1 MAKVPWLAAR
11 CPCGYRPA
19 RLLRAALWAQEEGPR
34 RVGAAAQRRRRRPD
48 ATSFTAFGPAGAA
61 PCAARES
68 LDRYLEKCGG
78 RAPPP
83 PPAAPSLLPLYGY
96 SLGLAA
102 ALAVLVRRIGVE
114 RFGTIS
120 ADLANRYAA
129 LLHAAAH
136 APRAGGGGGAA
147 AVAAASGANPNAIAT
162 AAALPP
168 PLPPAAAVQVVA
180 LHLFALHEVSQLP
193 PAHAAASATAAAALP
208 PPPSPSLLVPPAPLP
223 PLLPLALALALRWLG
238 DTLHALPRSMVR
250 RALARSSPRGH
261 PAALEGVRPGLAP
274 GPGRSALA
282 ARWPT
287 KKAPSVP
294 GCLPKVADSR
304 RLSPLQA
311 ALATAAAGG
320 RAAMPLVCTPAV
332 DPRAPRMRGRGA
344 EHARRTRRTRQHPAS
359 GW

>member
-1 MAKVPWLAAR
+1 MRRA
-11 CPCGYRPA
+11 
-19 RLLRAALWAQEEGPR
+19 RAALVPPLGGAPAPR
-34 RVGAAAQRRRRRPD
+34 RLRRT
-48 ATSFTAFGPAGAA
+48 ASFTAFDPAGAT
-61 PCAARES
+61 PCAARET

-78 RAPPP
+78 RTPPP
-83 PPAAPSLLPLYGY
+83 PPVAPSLLPLYSY
-96 SLGLAA
+96 SLSLAA

-120 ADLANRYAA
+120 ADLANRYTT

-136 APRAGGGGGAA
+136 APRAVGGGGAA
-147 AVAAASGANPNAIAT
+147 ASASGANPNAIAA

-168 PLPPAAAVQVVA
+168 PPPLPQAAAVQAAA
-180 LHLFALHEVSQLP
+180 LHLFALHEVQLP
-193 PAHAAASATAAAALP
+193 PAHAASSSAAAAALP